1 MPYFFYR
8 NVDDVPESVL
18 NSEESSMAFILSD
31 FEGQDFERLQKKE
44 ASILGPPAVRE
55 MAKRGQRPVTSTRPL
70 YCTVMEGL
78 GVCFNSHR
86 KRNKAEIQRYFF
98 LIHSMGGSILKD
110 TNSSRVTHL
119 VADHCRGEKYRY
131 CSTFGIPVM
140 TGAWLE
146 SCWNRK
152 NEIDFRASDKGFC
165 SAYKVK
171 PFHGA
176 CIHLLGFVHDE
187 YLHMK
192 EELERNGGRETIDA
206 NDGHCTHI
214 VVDDSTITSLPT
226 DIPKDIPVVK
236 SEWFWASIQMDACA
250 EERLHVFSDHLG
262 SILSPY
268 NTNTPNNR
276 TAPSN
281 RSLFSPGGTPGSSSS
296 NHSRKRKRRRE
307 AVSQLAQLDP
317 APGLNVGSTT
327 AFNKRRSSIGELA
340 HLYDSGSFLLDTPDR
355 NILAANEQKT
365 QTNKSSSNILQP
377 REGETP
383 PKAGI
388 TVTSPTP
395 PQQQAPKSSSTPK
408 KSENKPMT
416 ARQHIFQELVQTETN
431 YINILKTILD
441 VFKKPLEDP
450 SLMQEQAN
458 QFLNETEIKL
468 IFGDV
473 PPIYEV
479 HAKMHQEFVA
489 AINNWTEDFSV
500 GEVYLRYA
508 DDLLKAYPPFVNF
521 FEEAKRTILEC
532 DKAKPRF
539 HAFLKCCQSK
549 PECGRQTLAEL
560 MIRPVQRLPSV
571 ILLLN
576 DLIKHTKKE
585 RDHKDTPKLE
595 AALAKIKQVLN
606 NINED
611 KRKTEGQVCIFEIFS
626 DIENCPPSLVSSH
639 RNFLGRI
646 DAIELGGS
654 DELCGKGSVL
664 SFFLFSDVLEI
675 SKKRSSATKGL
686 GLRSPSTMSLRSMGM
701 TQGGMGGGAVASSF
715 NGGGNMNETMSRH
728 DANAPFGTRSLKHV
742 NLMSLSAVKRVVD
755 ITEVDGQPIANI
767 FGLVCRTNQVC
778 SLSQKCLVRLSAIIS
793 LSYSK
798 FFF

>member
-1 MPYFFYR
+1 MILHFR

-18 NSEESSMAFILSD
+18 NSEESSMAFVILD
-31 FEGQDFERLQKKE
+31 FEGKDFERLQKKE
-44 ASILGPPAVRE
+44 SSILGPPAVRE
-55 MAKRGQRPVTSTRPL
+55 MAKRGHGPVTSTRPL
-70 YCTVMEGL
+70 YCTIMEGL

-146 SCWNRK
+146 SCWQRR
-152 NEIDFRASDKGFC
+152 NELDFRASDKGFC

-176 CIHLLGFVHDE
+176 CVCLLGFAEDE
-187 YLHMK
+187 HLHMK
-192 EELERNGGRETIDA
+192 EELERNGGRETLDA
-206 NDGHCTHI
+206 NDGQCTHI
-214 VVDDSTITSLPT
+214 VVDDSTITSLPN
-226 DIPKDIPVVK
+226 DIPKDVPVVK

-268 NTNTPNNR
+268 NPNTPSNR
-276 TAPSN
+276 TAPNN

-317 APGLNVGSTT
+317 APGLSVGSTT
-327 AFNKRRSSIGELA
+327 AFNKRRSSVGELA

-355 NILAANEQKT
+355 NLLAANEQKPQGGRST
-365 QTNKSSSNILQP
+365 SNILQAN
-377 REGETP
+377 EGATP
-383 PKAGI
+383 PQNGI
-388 TVTSPTP
+388 SVTSPTP
-395 PQQQAPKSSSTPK
+395 PQKQAPNSSSTPK
-408 KSENKPMT
+408 KQEGKPMT
-416 ARQHIFQELVQTETN
+416 ARQHIFQELVQTENN
-431 YINILKTILD
+431 YITILKTILEE
-441 VFKKPLEDP
+441 FMKPLDA
-450 SLMQEQAN
+450 LAQEQST
-458 QFLNETEIKL
+458 QFLNQTEINL
-468 IFGDV
+468 IFGDL

-479 HAKMHQEFVA
+479 HVKMYNEFLA
-489 AINNWTEDFSV
+489 AINNWSEDFSV

-508 DDLLKAYPPFVNF
+508 DDLMKAYPPFVNF
-521 FEEAKRTILEC
+521 FEKAKQTILEC

-539 HAFLKCCQSK
+539 HAFLKQCQCK

-576 DLIKHTKKE
+576 DLLKHTKKE
-585 RDHKDTPKLE
+585 REHKDSPKLE
-595 AALAKIKQVLN
+595 EALVKIKQVLT

-639 RNFLGRI
+639 RSFVGRI

-654 DELCGKGSVL
+654 DELCGKGYVL

-675 SKKRSSATKGL
+675 TKKRSSTTKGL

-701 TQGGMGGGAVASSF
+701 AHGGTLGSY
-715 NGGGNMNETMSRH
+715 NGSNMNETMSRQ
-728 DANAPFGTRSLKHV
+728 DVTAAGGPRSLKHV
-742 NLMSLSAVKRVVD
+742 TMMSLSAVKRVVD
-755 ITEVDGQPIANI
+755 IVEVDGQSICNI
-767 FGLVCRTNQVC
+767 FGLVCRTNQVRI
-778 SLSQKCLVRLSAIIS
+778 LE
-793 LSYSK
+793 
-798 FFF
+798 